1 MNHDP
6 KTTTDGEIGLNRISY
21 LVTNEGTQGK
31 LNTYS
36 EVVFSN
42 EYLEKTAADHV
53 EVWLGDIR
61 LIYSND
67 INVGISQQ
75 KIGWAF
81 KMRK

>member
-1 MNHDP
+1 M
-6 KTTTDGEIGLNRISY
+6 
-21 LVTNEGTQGK
+21 TNEGTQGK

-36 EVVFSN
+36 EFVFSN
-42 EYLEKTAADHV
+42 ENLEKTAADHV

-75 KIGWAF
+75 KIG
-81 KMRK
+81 